1 MDVFGK
7 CSKISQMA
15 QELKENGC
23 YFFFRKIESAQDA
36 EVVIGGKRVIMA
48 GSNNYLGLT
57 SHPKVKEAAIR
68 AVEKFGTGCAGS
80 RILNGNLAIHEEL
93 EKKLARFVGKEAALV
108 FATGYQTNLGIL
120 SALLTR
126 NDIAILDKYDHA
138 SIIDGCRLSFGE
150 VKKFRHND
158 MKDLERVL
166 DNSRKKGKLI
176 IVDGVYSM
184 EGDIA
189 DLPSITKIARAYGAR
204 VMVDDAHGLGVLGQN
219 GRGTAEH
226 FGLGDEVDL
235 IMGTYSKSLA
245 AIGGFVAG
253 SAEVIHFIR
262 HVGRSMVFSA
272 GLPPPLVA
280 AVSAALDVIE
290 EEPQLRERLWR
301 NTRKMLRG
309 YRELGFDIGRSETP
323 IIPIVIK
330 DSGKVY
336 QMCRL
341 LYEKGVFVNPVIS
354 PAVPPGRELLRTS
367 YMATHTEEQ
376 LDRVLEAFKEVGKQ
390 VGVIPSLGSE
400 APFPPGPG
408 LHIEEAAGGKD
419 HDVHPF

>member
-1 MDVFGK
+1 
-7 CSKISQMA
+7 
-15 QELKENGC
+15 
-23 YFFFRKIESAQDA
+23 
-36 EVVIGGKRVIMA
+36 
-48 GSNNYLGLT
+48 
-57 SHPKVKEAAIR
+57 
-68 AVEKFGTGCAGS
+68 
-80 RILNGNLAIHEEL
+80 
-93 EKKLARFVGKEAALV
+93 
-108 FATGYQTNLGIL
+108 
-120 SALLTR
+120 
-126 NDIAILDKYDHA
+126 
-138 SIIDGCRLSFGE
+138 
-150 VKKFRHND
+150 
-158 MKDLERVL
+158 
-166 DNSRKKGKLI
+166 
-176 IVDGVYSM
+176 
-184 EGDIA
+184 
-189 DLPSITKIARAYGAR
+189 
-204 VMVDDAHGLGVLGQN
+204 MVDDAHGLGVLGQN